1 MFTPSRREAREFLFD
16 VWRKHEE
23 GAPLTPLES
32 VALDVILLHP
42 EYHRV
47 LAERDKYLE
56 RDYLPEFGETNPF
69 LHMSLHLAI
78 AEQLSI
84 DQPPGIKAEFERL
97 CTKHGDVHAA
107 AHDVIEC
114 LAETL
119 WQAERSHTAPDGA
132 AYVDCLKRRR

>member
-1 MFTPSRREAREFLFD
+1 MFTPSRREAREFLFN
-16 VWRKHEE
+16 VWRKQRD
-23 GAPLTPLES
+23 GTLLTPLES

-47 LAERDKYLE
+47 LAEPDKYLE

-69 LHMSLHLAI
+69 LHLNLHLAI

-97 CTKHGDVHAA
+97 CNRRADRHAA
-107 AHDVIEC
+107 LHDVMEC

-119 WQAERSHTAPDGA
+119 WQAERNHATPDGA
-132 AYVDCLKRRR
+132 AYVDCLKQR